1 MNKNFNEAT
10 IKLLG
15 YINEVEDEELRE
27 KITDAWKETNMAL
40 IDDIEQRLNK
50 HSEDKS

>member
-40 IDDIEQRLNK
+40 IDDIEQRLMN
-50 HSEDKS
+50 SEDKK